1 MDSGGCGLR
10 SIPLPRSLGDRT
22 SSGSEDERRAAFSY
36 FSEAWAEARLEG
48 IDGDCLAQVALFS
61 ALSELVS
68 TYGEDATARYAEGL
82 AERIRD
88 GEFTVPPSR
97 Q

>member
-1 MDSGGCGLR
+1 MR
-10 SIPLPRSLGDRT
+10 SIPLPLSLGDRT
-22 SSGSEDERRAAFSY
+22 SSGSEEERRAAFGY

-82 AERIRD
+82 AERIRH

>member
-1 MDSGGCGLR
+1 LR
-10 SIPLPRSLGDRT
+10 TFPLPRSLGDRT
-22 SSGSEDERRAAFSY
+22 SSGSEDERRAAFAY
-36 FSEAWAEARLEG
+36 FTEAWAEARLEG

-61 ALSELVS
+61 ALNELVS

-82 AERIRD
+82 AERIRH
-88 GEFTVPPSR
+88 GEFSVPVNR

>member
-1 MDSGGCGLR
+1 L
-10 SIPLPRSLGDRT
+10 PLSLGDRT
-22 SSGSEDERRAAFSY
+22 SSGSEEERRAAFGY

-82 AERIRD
+82 AERIRH